1 MHMGEFAQAG
11 FATRLAIQNV
21 PRRMGM
27 SSVVVLGIAGTVAV
41 LVSMLG
47 MASSLLHMATEAGA
61 RDRVIVMRA
70 GAGSEMRSS
79 IDPETVAFIAGAPGI
94 RRDADGKPLS
104 SAESL
109 AILPAF
115 ERSGGNA
122 ANVTLR
128 GLGAQGLA
136 IRPQIKITAGRMFRA
151 GLNEVVVGLAARSQF
166 RGFDLGA
173 MVRDR
178 YGTGEWTIVGEFSS
192 GDPREAE
199 LLADAGS
206 VLSAYKRNQY
216 QSVTAL
222 LAGADSFAILRA
234 ALAAHTGVA
243 LDVERESD
251 YMAQRTKALAHTL
264 SLVGWLISAIMA
276 AGATFAVVNAMYL
289 AVSTRS
295 RELATLGAIGFRP
308 RALVISVLCEVL
320 LLAIIGSALGVGLAW
335 LLFEGGSVTASGTGD
350 PVPLV
355 YRLRISAPLILLGV
369 GLACAAGLLGAL
381 FPAVRVG
388 RMRAAEALRGA

>member
-1 MHMGEFAQAG
+1 M
-11 FATRLAIQNV
+11 
-21 PRRMGM
+21 
-27 SSVVVLGIAGTVAV
+27 
-41 LVSMLG
+41 
-47 MASSLLHMATEAGA
+47 
-61 RDRVIVMRA
+61 
-70 GAGSEMRSS
+70 
-79 IDPETVAFIAGAPGI
+79 
-94 RRDADGKPLS
+94 
-104 SAESL
+104 
-109 AILPAF
+109 
-115 ERSGGNA
+115 
-122 ANVTLR
+122 
-128 GLGAQGLA
+128 
-136 IRPQIKITAGRMFRA
+136 
-151 GLNEVVVGLAARSQF
+151 
-166 RGFDLGA
+166 
-173 MVRDR
+173 
-178 YGTGEWTIVGEFSS
+178 
-192 GDPREAE
+192 
-199 LLADAGS
+199 
-206 VLSAYKRNQY
+206 LSAYKRNQY